1 MSCKYVG
8 QQSPREYN
16 QLMIQKW
23 RVALVIA
30 AIFVVPA
37 VTHAQ
42 ELVMDETTTMKARV
56 QRVVSQEILPVEG
69 VGIDTTHQTIE
80 VLVLDGPEKGA
91 TVTVENDYLVLD
103 EGDVFYL
110 MHTTNSLDGADYYAV
125 SEPYRLKALLILAV
139 IFVAV
144 IVIFG
149 GMQGVRGLL
158 ALVGSLFFIA
168 FLLLPGILKGYPPI
182 LVAVGVASVI
192 IIGAS
197 YITHGFNRT
206 TSVAVL
212 GMIVTVILTGI
223 LAYVAI
229 PFAQLSGYASEETT
243 YLNINTGG
251 ALNFAGLLIGS
262 IIIGTLGVLYDAAIG
277 QAVAVEELSAA
288 GSHLSKKQVYLRAIR
303 IGREHIGA
311 LVNTLA
317 IAYVGAALPLLLLF
331 YGFGNGSVLMSMN
344 KEIFATEIVRT
355 IVGSIGI
362 VLAVPITTAFAV
374 RFLTGRPVSP
384 DSSTHHGHRHA

>member
-1 MSCKYVG
+1 
-8 QQSPREYN
+8 
-16 QLMIQKW
+16 
-23 RVALVIA
+23 
-30 AIFVVPA
+30 
-37 VTHAQ
+37 
-42 ELVMDETTTMKARV
+42 MDETIRMKAEVVRV
-56 QRVVSQEILPVEG
+56 ISQEVLPVPG
-69 VGIDTTHQTIE
+69 VGIDATYQTIE
-80 VLVLDGPEKGA
+80 VEVLDGPEKGNR
-91 TVTVENDYLVLD
+91 VTVENDYLVLE

-110 MHTTNSLDGADYYAV
+110 THTQNALDGADYYSV
-125 SEPYRLKALLILAV
+125 SEPYRLPALLTLAV

-144 IVIFG
+144 VVVFG

-182 LVAVGVASVI
+182 LVSVGVASII

-206 TSVAVL
+206 TSVAVF
-212 GMIVTVILTGI
+212 GMILTVSFTGL
-223 LAYVAI
+223 LAYFAI
-229 PFAQLSGYASEETT
+229 PFAQLSGYAGEETT
-243 YLNINTGG
+243 YLNINTRG

-277 QAVAVEELSAA
+277 QAVAVEELSNA
-288 GSHLSKKQVYLRAIR
+288 GGNLSKRQIYLRALR

-331 YGFGNGSVLMSMN
+331 YGFGSGSVLMSMN
-344 KEIFATEIVRT
+344 REIFATEIVRT

-362 VLAVPITTAFAV
+362 VLAVPITTAIAV
-374 RFLTGRPVSP
+374 RFLTGRPP
-384 DSSTHHGHRHA
+384 TESSHHGHRHA